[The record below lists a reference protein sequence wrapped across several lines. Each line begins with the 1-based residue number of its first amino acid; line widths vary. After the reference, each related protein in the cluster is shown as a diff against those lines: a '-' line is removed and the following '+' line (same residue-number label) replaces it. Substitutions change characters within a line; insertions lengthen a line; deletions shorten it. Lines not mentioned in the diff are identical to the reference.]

1 MSNHVDTGKIGEANL
16 SDLFLNQKSMDLGA
30 IQSHLDGTFDI

>member
-16 SDLFLNQKSMDLGA
+16 SDLFLNQRPMDFDA
-30 IQSHLDGTFDI
+30 IQSHLDGTFNI